1 MISMIRS
8 DKTKIFK
15 TAKYA
20 EDRLACKSQN
30 VEKMPGFD
38 PSKPEEIKKGLQQL
52 LAFVYLSSRDNSLL
66 MARRL
71 SSRSRTISIP
81 SNHSSNLCFK
91 TQSLRQCGQEKVNS
105 GQRKSKFETRLVY
118 WRNPKPLLNWDVS
131 ATNVANQVTIG
142 MAYHKS
148 ERTPRKHL
156 HVQRG
161 RDASFLV
168 HLTLTGPLL
177 KFKCSSFKRLNEE
190 LGSSWL
196 SCQSS
201 TSIHFKRALV
211 TDIGSEKKCCI

>member
-52 LAFVYLSSRDNSLL
+52 LAFVYLSSRDKSLL

-118 WRNPKPLLNWDVS
+118 WRNPKP
-131 ATNVANQVTIG
+131 
-142 MAYHKS
+142 
-148 ERTPRKHL
+148 
-156 HVQRG
+156 
-161 RDASFLV
+161 
-168 HLTLTGPLL
+168 
-177 KFKCSSFKRLNEE
+177 
-190 LGSSWL
+190 
-196 SCQSS
+196 
-201 TSIHFKRALV
+201 
-211 TDIGSEKKCCI
+211 